1 MLELLVCSLVTILP
15 DFLFRRYGQ
24 GKRLGREIT
33 LFSIWFELR
42 WGLTACVLLTVSLIT
57 LVFFYHPSSASA
69 ASYFRSIPLLP
80 EASGRVVEVHVG
92 LGQEVKA
99 GDKLFTLDSSAET
112 AALLT
117 AQSAV
122 AEVDAALAIAQTDL
136 AVAQGRIQEARSG
149 YQQALDELET
159 RIEIRNRNADAV
171 AVREIEKAQNIVNGR
186 QGALDTALANLTA
199 VEVKIAKQLPAQRA
213 SAEAALAQAEVAL
226 SKMVVFAS
234 VDGRVEQFS
243 LRPGDIVNPFMRPA
257 GLLIPMGAGRGAI
270 LAGFNQIESPV
281 LHPGMI
287 GEAACISMPFQI
299 ISLVVTDVQT
309 VIATGQIQSSDRLI
323 DVANQAT
330 APGSLTVILEPL
342 FEGEIDALPPGSS
355 CMVNVYTSNHDRLH
369 SDETLTT
376 LQRTGLHVI
385 DTVGLVHALLLRMQ
399 ALLLPVQTL
408 VLSGGH

>member
-1 MLELLVCSLVTILP
+1 MLELLVCSMVTILP

-42 WGLTACVLLTVSLIT
+42 WGITACVLLTVSLIT
-57 LVFFYHPSSASA
+57 LGFFYHPSSASA
-69 ASYFRSIPLLP
+69 VSYFRSIPLLP
-80 EASGRVVEVHVG
+80 EASGRVAEVHVG
-92 LGQEVKA
+92 LGQAVKA
-99 GDKLFTLDSSAET
+99 GDKLFTLDSAAEN
-112 AALLT
+112 AALQT

-122 AEVDAALAIAQTDL
+122 AEVDAALAVAQTDL

-149 YQQALDELET
+149 FQQALDELET
-159 RIEIRNRNADAV
+159 RTEIRNRNADAV
-171 AVREIEKAQNIVNGR
+171 ALREIEKAQNIVDGR

-199 VEVKIAKQLPAQRA
+199 VEVRIATQLPAQRA
-213 SAEAALAQAEVAL
+213 SAEAALAEAEVAL
-226 SKMVVFAS
+226 SKRVVYAS
-234 VDGRVEQFS
+234 VDGTVEQFS

-257 GLLIPMGAGRGAI
+257 GLLIPMRAGREAI
-270 LAGFNQIESPV
+270 LAGFNQIEAPV

-309 VIATGQIQSSDRLI
+309 VIATGQIQSSDRLV

-342 FEGEIDALPPGSS
+342 FEGEIDALPPGST

-369 SDETLTT
+369 SDEGLTT

-385 DTVGLVHALLLRMQ
+385 DAVGLVHALLLRMQ